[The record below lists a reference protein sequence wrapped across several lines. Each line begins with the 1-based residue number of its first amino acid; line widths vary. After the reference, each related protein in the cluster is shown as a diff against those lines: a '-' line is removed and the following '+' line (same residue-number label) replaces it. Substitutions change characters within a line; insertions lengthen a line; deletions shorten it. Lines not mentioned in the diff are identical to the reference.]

1 MRGCRV
7 SVGARDQA
15 TRCHPLRPLIEAEAL
30 GKVYRTKLG
39 EPVEALHQV
48 SLSIFPGEFVS
59 VVGPSG
65 CGKSTLLRIFAGL
78 IETSSGRLTID
89 HASAAGHAA
98 PQVGVVFQDAHLMP
112 WLTVLENVMLPVR
125 VLKLDRATYGGRAQ
139 ALLRLVGLE
148 GFEGKIPKE
157 LSGGMRQRAALAR
170 ALIHDPSILLL
181 DEPFGALDAMTRDT
195 MNVELMRIC
204 AAAKNTALLITHS
217 IAEAVLLSDRVLV
230 MSSRPGRILDEIV
243 IGLPR
248 PRELALIA
256 TPRFGEYVLRIRHLL
271 NQGEAALP
279 SALSLAH

>member
-1 MRGCRV
+1 M
-7 SVGARDQA
+7 SVRARDQA
-15 TRCHPLRPLIEAEAL
+15 AWCHALRPLIEAEAL

-59 VVGPSG
+59 VIGPSG

-89 HASAAGHAA
+89 HASAAA

-125 VLKLDRATYGGRAQ
+125 VLKLDCATYGGRAR

-204 AAAKNTALLITHS
+204 AAAQNTVLLITHS
-217 IAEAVLLSDRVLV
+217 IAEAVLLSDRILV
-230 MSSRPGRILDEIV
+230 MSSRPGRILDEIA

-256 TPRFGEYVLRIRHLL
+256 TPRFGEYVLRIRRLL
-271 NQGEAALP
+271 NQGEMALP
-279 SALSLAH
+279 STLSLAH